1 MSKTLC
7 IDWGNTLVKA
17 AVFNGENKPLD
28 SRQFRSEEAIAS
40 LNAMIGEHKP
50 EAGIMSSVAGNTAD
64 VQTEVRDQLQHFIR
78 LDMNTQLPVMNAYS
92 SPETLGADRLAI
104 AVGAQAAYPDK
115 NILAISL
122 GTCVTYNFVQKNRAF
137 RGGAIS
143 PGLQMRLRSMHE
155 WTDKLPQVSPEG
167 EVLLL
172 GYDTATCMRS
182 GAIYGMASEIDG
194 MITAFADQYPDFNA
208 VLTGGD
214 APLLANKLKS
224 KIFADPDLLMKGLNL
239 ILKYNVPQLR

>member
-7 IDWGNTLVKA
+7 IDWGNSLVKA
-17 AVFNGENKPLD
+17 AIFNGENNVLSAHQFEAAQAAD
-28 SRQFRSEEAIAS
+28 SLTRIIA
-40 LNAMIGEHKP
+40 EHQP
-50 EAGIMSSVAGNTAD
+50 QASIFSSVTSNTAD
-64 VQTEVRDQLQHFIR
+64 AQMIVREKVQHFLK
-78 LDMNTQLPVMNAYS
+78 LDMNTMLPVMNAYS
-92 SPETLGADRLAI
+92 SPETLGVDRLAI
-104 AVGAQAAYPDK
+104 AVGAQASFP
-115 NILAISL
+115 NTNVLAISL

-143 PGLQMRLRSMHE
+143 PGLRMRLRAMHE
-155 WTDKLPQVSPEG
+155 WTDKLPQVEAEG

-194 MITAFADQYPDFNA
+194 MVNAFAAQYPDFNA

-214 APLLANKLKS
+214 AALLGNKLKS

-239 ILKYNVPQLR
+239 ILKHNVPQLR

>member
-1 MSKTLC
+1 MAKTLC

-17 AVFNGENKPLD
+17 AIFDGENKIV
-28 SRQFRSEEAIAS
+28 EAQQLEAKNAVVSLTHIIAAHQPQAS
-40 LNAMIGEHKP
+40 IL
-50 EAGIMSSVAGNTAD
+50 SSVSGNAAD
-64 VQTEVRDQLQHFIR
+64 IQMHLREQVPHFLN
-78 LDMNTQLPVMNAYS
+78 LDMNTMLPVMNAYS
-92 SPETLGADRLAI
+92 TPETLGTDRLAI
-104 AVGAQAAYPDK
+104 AVGAQASFPDK

-122 GTCVTYNFVQKNRAF
+122 GTCVTYNFVQRNRAF

-143 PGLQMRLRSMHE
+143 PGLQMRLRAMHE
-155 WTDKLPQVSPEG
+155 GTNKLPDVKPEG

-194 MITAFADQYPDFNA
+194 MVNAFAEQYPDFNA

-214 APLLANKLKS
+214 APLLANKLKT

-239 ILKYNVPQLR
+239 ILKHNVPQIR

>member
-17 AVFNGENKPLD
+17 AIFNGEDKIVKSYQFEDGNAID
-28 SRQFRSEEAIAS
+28 SLTGIISEHQPQAAIF
-40 LNAMIGEHKP
+40 
-50 EAGIMSSVAGNTAD
+50 SSVARHAAD
-64 VQTEVRDQLQHFIR
+64 VETHVRDQVQHFLK
-78 LDMNTQLPVMNAYS
+78 LDQHTMLPVMNAYS
-92 SPETLGADRLAI
+92 SPETLGVDRLAI
-104 AVGAQAAYPDK
+104 AVGAQAAFP
-115 NILAISL
+115 NTNVLAVSL

-143 PGLQMRLRSMHE
+143 PGLNMRLRSMHE
-155 WTDKLPQVSPEG
+155 WTDLLPAVSAEG
-167 EVLLL
+167 EILLL
-172 GYDTATCMRS
+172 GYDTPTCMRS

-194 MITAFADQYPDFNA
+194 MVNAFADQYPDFNA

-214 APLLANKLKS
+214 VALLANKLKS

-239 ILKYNVPQLR
+239 ILKHNVPQLR